1 MVKTITYAVEPRLYV
16 SDLRFILLLVLG
28 MLTAMADILVF
39 GRQRKGTDHQ
49 T

>member
-1 MVKTITYAVEPRLYV
+1 M
-16 SDLRFILLLVLG
+16 RFILLLVLG